1 MNDVATVESL
11 AVAVGVP
18 LGQELELTLKLVVD
32 AWKIASSTYDF
43 SCRRFFKNF
52 KNFFCLEVQINY

>member
-11 AVAVGVP
+11 AVSVGVSP
-18 LGQELELTLKLVVD
+18 GQELELTLKLVAD
-32 AWKIASSTYDF
+32 ASEIASSTYDF

-52 KNFFCLEVQINY
+52 KNFSVLRFK